1 MKWKREKIASL
12 VLKIWCFI
20 VSWCVWK
27 LWNIRLKYY
36 GLCPS
41 HYLSAPASS
50 KDAMFNMT
58 KIELEFISDGDV
70 YLLFEKDMRGGV
82 SDISKRYSKANTKY
96 LKAYNPKQ
104 VNQGI
109 L

>member
-1 MKWKREKIASL
+1 
-12 VLKIWCFI
+12 
-20 VSWCVWK
+20 
-27 LWNIRLKYY
+27 
-36 GLCPS
+36 
-41 HYLSAPASS
+41 
-50 KDAMFNMT
+50 MT

>member
-1 MKWKREKIASL
+1 M
-12 VLKIWCFI
+12 
-20 VSWCVWK
+20 
-27 LWNIRLKYY
+27 
-36 GLCPS
+36 
-41 HYLSAPASS
+41 SAPASS